1 MPVNNDLDYESTS
14 DDETSCEETK
24 MKIKNRKS
32 KINNKIIS
40 GKTNNLTNKIN
51 ETNITNQINI
61 KIISKPIPN
70 KCLMLILKKK

>member
-1 MPVNNDLDYESTS
+1 MPINNDLDYESTS

-24 MKIKNRKS
+24 IKIKNRKS

-40 GKTNNLTNKIN
+40 ETTNNLTNKIN
-51 ETNITNQINI
+51 QINQTNIR
-61 KIISKPIPN
+61 IISKPIPN